1 MVVVKLTGGL
11 GNQLF
16 QYAAA
21 RRLSVFHHT
30 ILKLDGTLFEH
41 YRLRKYSL
49 SPFRIL
55 ESFATP
61 QEIAEVKGFSKKGVL
76 RIALAFLRNLKRNH
90 RSPIFTEPLVRPFD
104 PSILKTPK
112 DVYLDGYWQSE
123 KYFVDIQD
131 IIRREFTIKYAQ
143 DPQSQEVAEHIAS
156 TQSVSVHVRRSDYV
170 SDSETNRTHGSCDLD
185 YYKQCVSLITGKITN
200 PHFFVFSD
208 EPSWTTKNLR
218 LNYPTTFVT
227 HNDSD
232 KAYEDLRLISMC
244 KHNIVANSSF
254 SWWGAWLNPNP
265 DKIVLG
271 PKKWFNDPGPG
282 VDASDIIP
290 PRWIQV

>member
-1 MVVVKLTGGL
+1 MVIVKLSGGL

-21 RRLSVFHHT
+21 RRLSVFHQT
-30 ILKLDGTLFEH
+30 ILKLDVTLFEH
-41 YRLRKYSL
+41 YKLRNYCL
-49 SPFRIL
+49 SPFSIL
-55 ESFATP
+55 ENFATS
-61 QEIAEVKGFSKKGVL
+61 QEIAEVKGISGRRLSKFPF
-76 RIALAFLRNLKRNH
+76 RFLQRLVRSH
-90 RSPIFTEPLVRPFD
+90 RSPIFCEPLVRPFD
-104 PSILKTPK
+104 PNILKTPK
-112 DVYLDGYWQSE
+112 DIYLDGYWQSE

-143 DPQSQEVAEHIAS
+143 DRQSQRVAEQIAS

-170 SDSETNRTHGSCDLD
+170 SDFETNRTHGFCSPD
-185 YYKQCVSLITGKITN
+185 YYKQCVSLITGRITD

-218 LNYPTTFVT
+218 LGYPTTFVT
-227 HNDSD
+227 HNDED
-232 KAYEDLRLISMC
+232 KACEDLRLISMC

-265 DKIVLG
+265 DKIVLS
-271 PKKWFNDPGPG
+271 PKKWFNDPGPDA
-282 VDASDIIP
+282 DASDVIP